1 MDWHKYFIY
10 EPETGLLL
18 NKISRYKA
26 RIGTPVG
33 VSNGKGYLQVTLSRK
48 PYRVHRIIWEMHNGP
63 IPEGMQIDHIDHNR
77 VNNRLNNL
85 RVVTNKQNNQNRTR
99 PSNNTSGTIGVYW
112 NKFSRK
118 WHSIIV
124 VDGKE
129 KSIGYFDDINN
140 AVAARKQA
148 ERDRGF
154 HPNHGMPAEDKC

>member
-1 MDWHKYFIY
+1 
-10 EPETGLLL
+10 
-18 NKISRYKA
+18 
-26 RIGTPVG
+26 
-33 VSNGKGYLQVTLSRK
+33 
-48 PYRVHRIIWEMHNGP
+48 
-63 IPEGMQIDHIDHNR
+63 DHIDHNR

-140 AVAARKQA
+140 AVTARKQA
-148 ERDRGF
+148 ERERGF